1 MLVSLCNSLHIQ
13 CSAVKHYTDYSNT
26 NIQVQNENFSL
37 IDRLENNYSFLFYLL
52 GRRCLSCITFYFQI
66 LVNIKPCT
74 FYLVIMYT
82 EPYYVGQDSMIVHR
96 NG

>member
-1 MLVSLCNSLHIQ
+1 MSVLLCNSLHIQ

-26 NIQVQNENFSL
+26 KIQVQNENFSL

-52 GRRCLSCITFYFQI
+52 GRRCLSCITYFPPK

-74 FYLVIMYT
+74 IYLVIMYT
-82 EPYYVGQDSMIVHR
+82 EPYNVGQDSMIVHR